1 MTADRPYLTVVGGV
15 YRESVR
21 SHHRFELYGSGG
33 RAAATLA
40 ALKVAVKLVTALDDD
55 ARRLFQPIAD
65 GFGFELVAEQISR
78 TTEFVYDHP

>member
-1 MTADRPYLTVVGGV
+1 VTADRPYLTVVGGV